1 MECSTVVPS
10 FTFISS
16 PARILFG
23 CGSRARLAEEIGR
36 LGRSRALVLATPF
49 QKTEAE
55 TLASSLGPLAAG
67 VFAGATMHTP
77 VDITLQA
84 MAAFEAHGAECV
96 VSLGGGSTIGLGK
109 AIARRTGAD
118 QIVIATTYAGS
129 EVTNILGETEK
140 GIKTTVRGPDILPE
154 TVIYDPELTCGL
166 PVAMSVTSGLN
177 AMAHAVE
184 ALYAQDRNPITT
196 MMALEG
202 IRALHKALPAIVVAA
217 DDITAR
223 SQALYGS
230 WLCGSVLGMVS
241 MALHHKLCHTIG
253 GSFDMPHAET
263 HAVLLPH
270 TTAYTERG
278 AADLLKPVADLFAAP
293 TAGIGLYDF
302 AAGLGAP
309 LSLARLGFA
318 ESDIARAAELAT
330 LSPYYN
336 PRPIEPEGIKT
347 LIRKAWEG
355 TRPD

>member
-1 MECSTVVPS
+1 MTSS
-10 FTFISS
+10 FMYTGN

-36 LGRSRALVLATPF
+36 LGRSHALVLSTPF
-49 QKTEAE
+49 QKTDAEA
-55 TLASSLGPLAAG
+55 LVASLGPMAAG

-77 VDITLQA
+77 REVTEGALSAYND
-84 MAAFEAHGAECV
+84 HGADCV

-109 AIARRTGAD
+109 AIARRNGAD
-118 QIVIATTYAGS
+118 HIVVATTYAGS
-129 EVTNILGETEK
+129 EVTNILGETEN

-154 TVIYDPELTCGL
+154 TVIYDPELTLSL

-196 MMALEG
+196 MIALEA
-202 IRALHKALPAIVVAA
+202 IQALRDALPAIVATP
-217 DDITAR
+217 DNIEAR
-223 SQALYGS
+223 SRALYGS
-230 WLCGSVLGMVS
+230 WLCGSVLGMAG

-278 AADLLKPVADLFAAP
+278 AADLLKPVADLFAGP
-293 TAGIGLYDF
+293 SAGVGLYDF
-302 AAGLGAP
+302 AVSLGAP
-309 LSLARLGFA
+309 LSLASLGFA
-318 ESDIARAAELAT
+318 EADIERAAELAT
-330 LSPYYN
+330 LNPYYN
-336 PRPIEPEGIKT
+336 PQPIELEGIRT
-347 LIRKAWEG
+347 LIRRAWVG
-355 TRPD
+355 TRPA